1 MSFLSRSALAHPILT
16 LMLVGIGSAVA
27 LAGVLRLSTDTGFRS
42 YLGSSHAAVREF
54 DEFID
59 GFGGGLPIAAVW
71 SCQQTS
77 VCDSVF
83 DPRSLEMDEAVSSAM
98 QRQSGVRRVDSPATT
113 IVLLESPEGL
123 ESHLLHT
130 AASPRERAVLQ
141 AAVLSDPMWLRALVS
156 EDGSTGAIVIE
167 LASSESASTIA
178 VVRALQRELAP
189 FEERG
194 FEFHLVGQ
202 AVELLITDEDL
213 AADSARLIPATVA
226 LIALVIF
233 FLYRSWLPVVATLLT
248 LGVTLLWTLGLMGWL
263 GWAQNAI
270 TQTLAP
276 LIMVIGV
283 ADAVHLITAVVGR
296 SEWNA
301 KGIEEAA
308 GNVASPCLMT
318 SVTTAVALASFGVS
332 GVESL
337 ARFGVV
343 AASGVLIALLLSF
356 SLLPALLLLLP
367 DMQKGKPLGTE
378 WDDVLASVV
387 DLAQRRRALVLTVSS
402 VLMAFGAV
410 GVHQLRIDV
419 DPYELYGPGSQVVRW
434 ARFVETRLRS
444 PDSVELEVRP
454 PLGSSFE
461 TAGNLEVLAEISQRI
476 GSVSGLTNPRSI
488 LGPIETLRARLGS
501 HARELA
507 GREAL
512 FLLSVSGGGAIDPW
526 LSVDRRRARIST
538 EASKMSQRERDDVLG
553 ELNEML
559 RDTLP
564 ESWGYTITGPLAVYY
579 QMVEEIHGTQL
590 RSFAIAAGIVSLLS
604 MLFLGSI
611 RLGVIAMVPTVA
623 PVVLTLGAM
632 GLWGVPLDMG
642 TAMVATV
649 IVGIAIDDSL
659 HLLNH
664 YRRGLGR
671 GLTAAEAMT
680 QSVRF
685 VGRAVIT
692 TSLALALGFFSMT
705 FSSWQSIASFG
716 FLSAIAIMG
725 ALTADLLL
733 LPAMISGPPPR
744 SALPTQ

>member
-1 MSFLSRSALAHPILT
+1 MSFFSRPALAHPILA
-16 LMLVGIGSAVA
+16 LVLVGIVSGVA
-27 LAGVLRLSTDTGFRS
+27 IAGVLRLSSDTGFRS
-42 YLGSSHAAVREF
+42 YIGSSHAAVREF
-54 DEFID
+54 DQFID

-71 SCQQTS
+71 SCEDKS
-77 VCDSVF
+77 VCDDVF
-83 DPRSLEMDEAVSSAM
+83 DPRSIEMDNAVASAM
-98 QRQSGVRRVDSPATT
+98 RRQSEVRRVDSPATT
-113 IVLLESPEGL
+113 SVLLESPAGL
-123 ESHLLHT
+123 ESHLLHA
-130 AASPRERAVLQ
+130 AASPGERDLLRN
-141 AAVLSDPMWLRALVS
+141 AVLSDPMWLRALVS
-156 EDGSTGAIVIE
+156 EDGNTGAIVIE

-202 AVELLITDEDL
+202 AVELLVTDEDL
-213 AADSARLIPATVA
+213 AADSARLVPATVA

-233 FLYRSWLPVVATLLT
+233 ALYRSWLPVVATLLT
-248 LGVTLLWTLGLMGWL
+248 LGVTLLWTMGLMGWL

-283 ADAVHLITAVVGR
+283 ADAVHLITAVVAKSAWTSRGIGEAVR
-296 SEWNA
+296 S
-301 KGIEEAA
+301 
-308 GNVASPCLMT
+308 VASPCLMT
-318 SVTTAVALASFGVS
+318 SVTTAAALASFGVS

-337 ARFGVV
+337 ARFGIV
-343 AASGVLIALLLSF
+343 AASGVLIALVLSF

-367 DMQKGKPLGTE
+367 GEQKREQVGTS

-387 DLAQRRRALVLTVSS
+387 DLAQRRRVLVLTFSS

-410 GVHQLRIDV
+410 GVHQLRVDV
-419 DPYELYGPGSQVVRW
+419 DPYELYGPGSQVVQW

-454 PLGSSFE
+454 PVGSSFE
-461 TAGNLEVLAEISQRI
+461 TAGNLEVLDGISQRI
-476 GSVSGLTNPRSI
+476 DSISGLTNPRSI
-488 LGPIETLRARLGS
+488 LGPIEALRSRLGS
-501 HARELA
+501 EAEDLP

-512 FLLSVSGGGAIDPW
+512 FLLSVSGGDSIDPW
-526 LSVDRRRARIST
+526 LSLDRRRARIST
-538 EASKMSQRERDDVLG
+538 EARKMSQRERDEVLG
-553 ELNEML
+553 ALNGIL
-559 RDTLP
+559 REILP
-564 ESWGYTITGPLAVYY
+564 ESWAYTLTGPLAVYY

-604 MLFLGSI
+604 MLFLRSI
-611 RLGVIAMVPTVA
+611 RLGVIAMLPTVA

-649 IVGIAIDDSL
+649 IIGIAIDDSL
-659 HLLNH
+659 HLLNQH
-664 YRRGLGR
+664 RRGLDQ
-671 GLTAAEAMT
+671 GLSAADAMNR
-680 QSVRF
+680 SVRF

-733 LPAMISGPPPR
+733 LPAIVSGPVAGDR
-744 SALPTQ
+744 AAQ